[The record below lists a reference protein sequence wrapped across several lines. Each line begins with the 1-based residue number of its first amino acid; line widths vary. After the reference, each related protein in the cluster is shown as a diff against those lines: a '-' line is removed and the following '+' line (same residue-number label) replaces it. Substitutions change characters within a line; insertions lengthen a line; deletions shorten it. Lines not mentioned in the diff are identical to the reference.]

1 MISSICFLTTY
12 RCNAKCDYCECGPK
26 AEKGMDI
33 QEMLRLVDDAYDL
46 GTVGLVV
53 FSGGEPSLLG
63 ADLFRAIEH
72 AAAKGMLTRVV
83 TNGMWGITRPKAD
96 AFVNQLIA
104 AGLSEINISI
114 DDLHQR
120 WIPIERTKN
129 AFLACYERRIKCL
142 IAHKQ
147 NKKSTITADYLRDYF
162 GVDLV
167 RHVHGRTYTPEEQC
181 RLISTGSIIPVG
193 RNEELA
199 HLEDHIYGEWRQ
211 SCGSVLRDVVVGA
224 QGNLLPCCGIVTKN
238 TPELTRENLHEK
250 PLVTA
255 IDNANRDV
263 MLNWIALEGP
273 AAIAEYVKQKDPSVE
288 FADEY
293 IGICH
298 ICNEVLTRPDVRRV
312 IAANLDEITANVS
325 LHRAFFE
332 RGRGDEAVA
341 SMYIRG

>member
-1 MISSICFLTTY
+1 VISSICFLTTY
-12 RCNAKCDYCECGPK
+12 RCNAKCDFCECGPK

-33 QEMLRLVDDAYDL
+33 DEMIRLVDEAYDL

-53 FSGGEPSLLG
+53 FSGGEPTLLG
-63 ADLFRAIEH
+63 DDLFRGIAH
-72 AAAKGMLTRVV
+72 ASAKGMLTRVV
-83 TNGMWGITRPKAD
+83 TNGMWGITPAKAH
-96 AFVNQLIA
+96 AFVDRLMA
-104 AGLSEINISI
+104 SGLSEINISV

-129 AFLACYERRIKCL
+129 AFLACYKRRLKCL
-142 IAHKQ
+142 IAHKM
-147 NKKSTITADYLRDYF
+147 NKSSKITPNYLREYF

-167 RHVHGRTYTPEEQC
+167 PHVHGREYTAEEQC

-199 HLEDHIYGEWRQ
+199 DLDDHIYGSWRQ
-211 SCGSVLRDVVVGA
+211 SCGSVLRDIIVGA
-224 QGNLLPCCGIVTKN
+224 QGNFLPCCGIVTKN
-238 TPELTRENLHEK
+238 TPELTRENLHETR
-250 PLVTA
+250 LIDA

-273 AAIAEYVKQKDPSVE
+273 AAIADFVKSKDPSVH

-293 IGICH
+293 VGICH

-312 IAANLDEITANVS
+312 LATHMDEITERVS
-325 LHRAFFE
+325 LHRAFLE
-332 RGRGDEAVA
+332 RARDDKAVA